1 MTQPNFAAR
10 LIGKSGEYQGSEFF
24 IKGDEFA
31 IGRAF
36 ECHLMLNDNM
46 ISSRHAHIVRQGEH
60 YQIEDLGSTNG
71 TFVNGEKIDKKQL
84 RTGDKVMIGGLE
96 FEFVQPLDVSRTMV
110 ATPEAMA
117 ELARAKAG
125 AAHPAAAPVAA
136 PVVESV
142 KIPET
147 TGGGSLIGGL
157 IPGLIMGLLIAY
169 VLPLLSAAFQMK
181 KAGALTITNLLE
193 FIDNW
198 ASVFPGL
205 HSHVGVKGFTTGN
218 WTGIVVI
225 VGLALGPIVGGFLV
239 ARIGKK
245 GPGAVALSFTFFY
258 FVVAAILQLAL
269 LKFDFSQLPE
279 GYPGIVSSLGAWGN
293 VALGLGYF
301 FGVVFIL
308 SFIGALLGRTK
319 QR

>member
-1 MTQPNFAAR
+1 MTQPNFAPR

-24 IKGDEFA
+24 IKGDEFS

-46 ISSRHAHIVRQGEH
+46 ISGRHAHIVRQGEH
-60 YQIEDLGSTNG
+60 YELQDLGSTNG
-71 TFVNGEKIDKKQL
+71 TFVNGEKIDKKLL
-84 RTGDKVMIGGLE
+84 RTGDKVMVGGLE
-96 FEFVQPLDVSRTMV
+96 FEFVQPLDVGRTMV

-117 ELARAKAG
+117 ELAKAKAV
-125 AAHPAAAPVAA
+125 AAQPAAT

-142 KIPET
+142 KIPKAA
-147 TGGGSLIGGL
+147 GGGSLVGGL
-157 IPGLIMGLLIAY
+157 IPGLLMGLLIAY
-169 VLPLLSAAFQMK
+169 ILPLLSAAFQMK
-181 KAGALTITNLLE
+181 KAGALTVSSLLE
-193 FIDNW
+193 FVQNW
-198 ASVFPGL
+198 ARIFPGL
-205 HSHVGVKGFTTGN
+205 YTHEGIKLFTTGN

-245 GPGAVALSFTFFY
+245 GPGATALVFTIFYAIVA
-258 FVVAAILQLAL
+258 VVLQLVL
-269 LKFDFSQLPE
+269 LKFDVSQLTQGFP
-279 GYPGIVSSLGAWGN
+279 PLVPSLGAWGN

-308 SFIGALLGRTK
+308 SFIGALMGRNRK
-319 QR
+319 G